1 MTKIGNNSLN
11 DNENDDVSDGNKTS
25 KTKRRE
31 GDASRCVA
39 SFSNVCGSFLL
50 QYVVGF
56 SPMCVAA
63 FLQCVW
69 QIHFFSFCR
78 KHQ

>member
-31 GDASRCVA
+31 GDAS
-39 SFSNVCGSFLL
+39 
-50 QYVVGF
+50 
-56 SPMCVAA
+56 
-63 FLQCVW
+63 
-69 QIHFFSFCR
+69 
-78 KHQ
+78 